1 MSFLK
6 GKNVLLGVSGS
17 IAAYKS
23 ILLLRLLKK
32 EDCNV
37 KVILTKSALDFVTPL
52 TFSTLSD
59 NQTYVNFVD
68 ENEDEK
74 SWNNHVELA
83 EWANYFIIAPTTSST
98 LSKMVTGNADNLLV
112 ATYMSYKSKVFFAP
126 AMDLE
131 MFKDESNQKNI
142 EILKN
147 RGHYFIEPS
156 SGYLASGMHGKGRL
170 EEPEA
175 IIEFFKNRIKKE
187 LVFYGKKILIT
198 AGPTYEMIDPV
209 RFIGNFSSGKMGF
222 SLAKKASEL
231 GATVF
236 LISGPSNESIEGF
249 DVEIIKVVSADEM
262 NDKCVDVFP
271 KVDICIMSAAVSD
284 YKPENVNKEKIK
296 KDDCPNLNLKL
307 TSNKD
312 IISDLVKIKNKNQKI
327 IGFALETN
335 NELKN
340 AKSKLLRK
348 KLDAIVM
355 NSLNDKGA
363 GFDFDTNQVT
373 FITESKSTKFSLKSK
388 DEISEEILSEIINL

>member
-23 ILLLRLLKK
+23 ILLLRILKK
-32 EDCNV
+32 EGCNV
-37 KVILTKSALDFVTPL
+37 KVILTKSAIDFVTPL
-52 TFSTLSD
+52 TFSTLSE
-59 NQTYVNFVD
+59 NQTYVNFVE

-112 ATYMSYKSKVFFAP
+112 ATFMSYKSKVFFAP

-131 MFKDESNQKNI
+131 MYKDDSNKKNI
-142 EILKN
+142 EILKD

-156 SGYLASGMHGKGRL
+156 SGFLASGMHGKGRL
-170 EEPEA
+170 EDPEL
-175 IIEFFKNRIKKE
+175 IFEFFKNTIKKE
-187 LVFYGKKILIT
+187 LVFFEKKVLIT

-231 GATVF
+231 GAKVF
-236 LISGPSNESIEGF
+236 LISGPSNESINGL
-249 DVEIIKVVSADEM
+249 DIEIKKVISADEM
-262 NDKCVDVFP
+262 YDECVDIFP
-271 KVDICIMSAAVSD
+271 NVDICIMSAAISD
-284 YKPENVNKEKIK
+284 YKPENLSKEKIK
-296 KDDCPNLNLKL
+296 KDDHSYLNIKL
-307 TSNKD
+307 TPNKD
-312 IISDLVKIKNKNQKI
+312 IISHLVKMKNKNQKI

-335 NELKN
+335 NELEN
-340 AKSKLLRK
+340 AKSKLVRK
-348 KLDAIVM
+348 NLDAIVM

-373 FITESKSTKFSLKSK
+373 FITETKSTEFNLKPK
-388 DEISEEILSEIINL
+388 DEISEEILIEILNL